1 MAKAHTTATDSPTPL
16 SSVVGRLVQINVS
29 PGGVP
34 KLPVPRAQV
43 GTAGVAGDK
52 QRDKR
57 HHGGPTRAV
66 CLFSIEQIRALQA
79 EGHPIEPGSSGENLT
94 TEGIAIGAL
103 QPGDRLAIGED
114 ILLEITSYAVPC
126 TNLTPF
132 FADGKFTRISN
143 KVNPGSSRAYAR
155 VLQGGELVP
164 GLPIRVIPRED

>member
-1 MAKAHTTATDSPTPL
+1 
-16 SSVVGRLVQINVS
+16 VGRLVQINVS

-34 KLPVPRAQV
+34 KLPVPHATV
-43 GTAGVAGDK
+43 GPQGVEGDK

-79 EGHPIEPGSSGENLT
+79 EGHPIVPGAIGENLT
-94 TEGIAIGAL
+94 TEGIDIGTL
-103 QPGDRLAIGED
+103 QPGDRLAIGD
-114 ILLEITSYAVPC
+114 TILLEITSYAVPC

-143 KVNPGSSRAYAR
+143 KVHPGSSRAYAR
-155 VLQGGELVP
+155 VLHGGELEP
-164 GLPIRVIPRED
+164 GLPIRVIPQDT